1 MTMKTISAAKIKA
14 GCLKISDEVKARR
27 GPILITKK
35 GKPVAQLVPV
45 EEPARDVF
53 GCLAGD
59 LEIAGDVTGPVIA
72 PSAWKAQILLGTQR
86 LVRTAW

>member
-1 MTMKTISAAKIKA
+1 MTMKIIPAARFKA
-14 GCLKISDEVKARR
+14 GCLKIMDEVKARR
-27 GPILITKK
+27 EPVLITKK

-53 GCLAGD
+53 GCLAGE

-72 PSAWKAQILLGTQR
+72 PSAWKSSR
-86 LVRTAW
+86 